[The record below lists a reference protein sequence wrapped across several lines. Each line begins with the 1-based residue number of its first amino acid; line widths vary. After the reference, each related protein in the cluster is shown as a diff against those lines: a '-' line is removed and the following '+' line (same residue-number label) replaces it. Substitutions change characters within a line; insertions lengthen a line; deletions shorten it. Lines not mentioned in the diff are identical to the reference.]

1 MVGSSFCLIRHD
13 HPVTAGCDFQF
24 SFTAPGY
31 TLASQLP

>member
-1 MVGSSFCLIRHD
+1 MVASRFRLIRHD
-13 HPVTAGCDFQF
+13 HPVTAGFDFQF